1 VNCQDFRTTLDA
13 YTADALNGPVRAAA
27 EAHVAVCLACKAD
40 LVRTQA
46 LVQLLRSVQVPEPP
60 AGLGARLARV
70 AAQRTHQ
77 QRHRRVTWLAATA
90 TLVVGVAIGVVM
102 RTGSQTGAEFGD
114 EVTLTAGVVN
124 TVALTVKAE
133 RPMEDVRFALAIP
146 EGFELAGHEG
156 KQQVAWSGE
165 LKPGVNR
172 VKLRLRGRE
181 GSTGVLVATVKHEG
195 QQKTFKVMLHAEARI
210 PPGASG
216 SGAGGAGA
224 DSRGTTASL
233 DI

>member
-13 YTADALNGPVRAAA
+13 YTADALSGPVRAAVDTHLAACPACQA
-27 EAHVAVCLACKAD
+27 ELD
-40 LVRTQA
+40 RTRG
-46 LVQLLRSVQVPEPP
+46 LVQLLRGVQVPDPP
-60 AGLGARLARV
+60 AGLGARLARG
-70 AAQRTHQ
+70 AARRTRQ
-77 QRHRRVTWLAATA
+77 GQHRRVTWLAATA
-90 TLVVGVAIGVVM
+90 MLVVGVAIGVVV
-102 RTGSQTGAEFGD
+102 RTGSQSGAEFGE
-114 EVTLTAGVVN
+114 EVTLAAGVVN

-133 RPMEDVRFALAIP
+133 RPMDDVRFVLAIP

-172 VKLRLRGRE
+172 VKLHLRGRE

-224 DSRGTTASL
+224 GSRGTKASL